1 MTQVTFESRFHGQPL
16 TDTIGRPMLGTPT
29 LDADESLLAGD
40 ITSHRPGRRHSAV
53 TDRRIIIAWRTATP
67 ERPRAWAYDSVW
79 FQEVTA
85 WRQGRAHDERPVIVV
100 EHPAHER
107 LEHVPA
113 HRVLWF
119 EWGNS
124 LASVAHTSTQLRF
137 PSRRDPAFL
146 AVLEGLLG
154 TGAPEGEP
162 FEERPPG
169 TRQERLAGNGRMLT
183 RRVIGRERWYRR

>member
-1 MTQVTFESRFHGQPL
+1 MTQVTFESRFHGRPL
-16 TDTIGRPMLGTPT
+16 TDTIGRPMPGTPI
-29 LDADESLLAGD
+29 LDDDESLLAGD
-40 ITSHRPGRRHSAV
+40 LTPRRPGLRHSAV

-67 ERPRAWAYDSVW
+67 EQARAWAHDSVW
-79 FQEVTA
+79 FREVRG

-113 HRVLWF
+113 HRVVWF

-124 LASVAHTSTQLRF
+124 LGSVAHTSTELRF

-169 TRQERLAGNGRMLT
+169 TRQERLGASSGMLT
-183 RRVIGRERWYRR
+183 RRATYRERWFRR